1 MAGENFEHD
10 DQPKAKREKPLKF
23 DRPEKSDLEK
33 IEEFITRPLAE
44 IEKFIKDETVKRGL
58 KKVSYDSP
66 EANAFRSLVDY
77 KIKSLNASLSENERD
92 ALRMSKKYNK
102 PLENQ
107 IAMVM
112 YSDGAVTF
120 GWKLEYVNG
129 VTTIVPFDSFM

>member
-1 MAGENFEHD
+1 MAGERFEKD
-10 DQPKAKREKPLKF
+10 DQPKAKGEKPLKF

-102 PLENQ
+102 RLAND
-107 IAMVM
+107 IAMVW
-112 YSDGAVTF
+112 YSDAAVTF